1 MKHIKKYQ
9 KRKYQYHPK
18 TKIKISKSL
27 LLSIRIIDE
36 LTKNA
41 IWAVGSLIDMAID
54 ILSWINEKLGGLLTL
69 GATEVQVIRGD
80 ALVDF
85 IKQNQATGQYTAI
98 LLSQLNAMN
107 NSVINVAM
115 GDNRIIDNQMIRSDR
130 GLSSE
135 AKAQFKG
142 QPQMKIKIAV

>member
-1 MKHIKKYQ
+1 MGV
-9 KRKYQYHPK
+9 
-18 TKIKISKSL
+18 
-27 LLSIRIIDE
+27 LSEIGRFVENVFE
-36 LTKNA
+36 LIVCAIGALIAAA
-41 IWAVGSLIDMAID
+41 IWAVGFVIEMATD
-54 ILSWINEKLGGLLTL
+54 ILSWINGKLESLLNQ
-69 GATEVQVIRGD
+69 GATEVQAIRGD
-80 ALVDF
+80 ALADF

-98 LLSQLNAMN
+98 SLSQLNAMN

-115 GDNRIIDNQMIRSDR
+115 GDNRIIDDQMIRSDR

>member
-54 ILSWINEKLGGLLTL
+54 ILSWINEKLEGLLTL

-115 GDNRIIDNQMIRSDR
+115 GDNRIIDDQMIRSDR